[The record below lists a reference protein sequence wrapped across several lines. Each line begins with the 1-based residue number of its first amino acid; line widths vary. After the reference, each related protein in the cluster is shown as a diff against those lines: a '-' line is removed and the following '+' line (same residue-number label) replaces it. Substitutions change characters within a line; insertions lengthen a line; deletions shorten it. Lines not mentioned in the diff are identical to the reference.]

1 MLKNEFT
8 FPSGDGKTSVHT
20 MEWLPEGEVRGVLQ
34 VAHGVSEYAGRYA
47 PLAEFLTERG
57 WAVAAN
63 DHIGHGQSMTPGA
76 PTAHFT
82 SADTVVDDL
91 YTLRNLEGKKF
102 PDRPYF
108 FLGHSMGSYL
118 VRSYLIRR
126 PGTLAG
132 AIIMGTG
139 QMRPLDIAY
148 CLLVARRDAV
158 RYGWEHTS
166 PAVNRLSFNKYN
178 KIFRPTRT
186 DYDWLSADP
195 GNVDR
200 YIADP
205 LCGADASLALCRETL
220 HLMRDVQKPK
230 NLRRMDLSTP
240 VLFLSGSMD
249 PVGGCGRETARAF
262 NSFRQAGVRDVRMKL
277 YPGARHE
284 ILNDACRQLVF
295 KDVSIWCEAHIS
307 AADSADVPAFSQR
320 PGPAD
325 AKFQSVP

>member
-8 FPSGDGKTSVHT
+8 FPSGDGKTRVHT
-20 MEWLPEGEVRGVLQ
+20 IEWLPKGEARGVLQ
-34 VAHGVSEYAGRYA
+34 IAHGVSEYAGRYD

-82 SADTVVDDL
+82 SAAAVVDDM
-91 YTLRNLEGKKF
+91 YTLRNLEGEKF
-102 PDRPYF
+102 SGRPYF
-108 FLGHSMGSYL
+108 LLGHSMGSYL
-118 VRSYLIRR
+118 ARSYLIRY
-126 PGTLAG
+126 PGTLTG
-132 AIIMGTG
+132 VILMGTG

-148 CLLVARRDAV
+148 CSLIARRDA
-158 RYGWEHTS
+158 RKYGWERTS

-220 HLMRDVQKPK
+220 RLMRDVQKPG
-230 NLRRMDLSTP
+230 NLRRMNLSTP

-249 PVGGCGRETARAF
+249 PVGGCGRETTRAF
-262 NSFRQAGVRDVRMKL
+262 NSFRRAGVRDTQMKL

-284 ILNDACRQLVF
+284 ILNDTCRQSVL
-295 KDVSIWCEAHIS
+295 KDILSWCEAHIAAAGSTNLS
-307 AADSADVPAFSQR
+307 AFGQR
-320 PGPAD
+320 PGTAD
-325 AKFQSVP
+325 VKFQSVP